1 MLKPKN
7 LLSLTN
13 FNFYSILFHSH
24 HCGFSHYIYKFHY
37 SHIPSQFCMWS
48 ILIHSSFSSCYAC
61 LSYFNYS
68 FSSKFSKIKY
78 FSWYF
83 SLCCL
88 LPYSYSWIMT
98 QTNITVKESD
108 SDTIVMVIVL
118 VAGVGGVFVLFA
130 LMALCYR

>member
-13 FNFYSILFHSH
+13 FNFYSIHF
-24 HCGFSHYIYKFHY
+24 
-37 SHIPSQFCMWS
+37 
-48 ILIHSSFSSCYAC
+48 ILITVDFLTTFINFIIPIFHLNSACDQFLSIHLFSSCFAC

-88 LPYSYSWIMT
+88 LPYSYSWIMI
-98 QTNITVKESD
+98 QTNLTVKESD